1 MTDTGSS
8 FKIEKKMNSR
18 RRFLVAAT
26 TVVGGVATVGVV
38 TPFMRSM
45 MPSERAKAAGAP
57 VEVDISK
64 LESGQLLL
72 AEWRGKVVWVLKR
85 TQAMLESLD
94 QLEEEGVLADPE
106 SERDQ
111 QPEYAKNHT
120 RSIKPEILVVE
131 GLCTHLGCSPV
142 YRKDIAPADL
152 GEDWLGGF
160 FCPCHGSKFDLAGR
174 VYKNLP
180 APTNLVVPP
189 HTYLSDNLLLIG
201 AESKETA

>member
-1 MTDTGSS
+1 MADTGSS
-8 FKIEKKMNSR
+8 FKIEKEMNSR

-26 TVVGGVATVGVV
+26 TVVGGVATVGVS
-38 TPFMRSM
+38 TPFMLSM

-94 QLEEEGVLADPE
+94 QLEEEGVLADPD

-142 YRKDIAPADL
+142 FRKDIAPEDL

-201 AESKETA
+201 AESKESA

>member
-1 MTDTGSS
+1 MADTGS
-8 FKIEKKMNSR
+8 FKIEKEMNGR

-26 TVVGGVATVGVV
+26 TVVGGIATVGVA
-38 TPFMRSM
+38 TPFILSM

-64 LESGQLLL
+64 LEPGQLLMV
-72 AEWRGKVVWVLKR
+72 EWRGKVVWVLDR
-85 TQAMLESLD
+85 TQKMLETLD
-94 QLEEEGVLADPE
+94 QLEQEGALADPD

-111 QPEYAKNHT
+111 QPEYAKNST
-120 RSIKPEILVVE
+120 RSIKPEYLVVV

-142 YRKDIAPADL
+142 YRKDIAPEDL
-152 GEDWLGGF
+152 GPDWLGGF

-189 HTYLSDNLLLIG
+189 HAYLSDNLLLIG
-201 AESKETA
+201 AESKESA